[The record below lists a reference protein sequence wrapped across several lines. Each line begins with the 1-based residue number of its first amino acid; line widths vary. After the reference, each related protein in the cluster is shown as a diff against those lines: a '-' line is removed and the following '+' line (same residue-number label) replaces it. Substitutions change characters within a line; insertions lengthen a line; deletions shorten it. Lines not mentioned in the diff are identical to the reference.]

1 MNENILRALMQ
12 FAALVAQ
19 INQSHFRKNAH
30 ALIKTFLEQK
40 QGNKDTRNLL
50 KNYLEL
56 YNNYVKDYESKINIS
71 EPGSINN
78 YIQNICSSLIGE
90 LTLNER
96 LILLFSLLELIQSDN
111 LITNEESDFTRNVA
125 VEFKINALEYE
136 KAYDL
141 IVNRQPLNIQSSD
154 YCLISDNLSENSEEL
169 EGIWIS
175 KNKPDKETKFHSI
188 HKTGLD
194 GKIFIVRFK
203 QPDLLALKY
212 EGESKISLSQ
222 NSILP
227 NKYYILD
234 PYDQLYLPDSYISYH
249 EISTIFKNE
258 STLPK
263 IYLSGFQISISKE
276 NKKEA
281 SDNNFSFYEES
292 SNIIC
297 LLGENN
303 CTSKILYSLAGRN
316 QKLVGKIF
324 LNGYNIYTDY
334 HKIQKY
340 IGFVPDYP
348 LYSNNS
354 TIYENL
360 SITARLT
367 FPKFPEKQVE
377 ELIQDVLNK
386 CKIADIQNILPGT
399 ELQNFSPILQNFL
412 TNLAIELI
420 RKPALLFIQSPFDY
434 LNVPD
439 CEIILQ
445 ILKTYI
451 QNENLVIFSSF
462 QPNTAI
468 LKLTDKLWIFDEN
481 NYIIYSGNT
490 TDAFSYF
497 KSLEPIF
504 TFHEEQCKNCG
515 TLNPELLYQ
524 IIQHKAVDEN
534 GKLTVRRKVS
544 PEDWNNKYKTKIE
557 KSIEQNVQRAILPLH
572 QNSLPNIDT
581 QFWLFTRFNFIEQ
594 IRKININLKELIFFF
609 LIAIIIPLLMRSDWS
624 NNYLFGKNPNIY
636 PYITISALLLFIR
649 GFVLSETENQIE
661 KLKIS
666 CYYYRNLSYFSF
678 LNAQITWWFFSS
690 LFCSFIYSAIG
701 CYILKF
707 NNVLIKYWLLFF
719 TICMLGCITGILVS
733 NCSKRR
739 SIAYFWLLLLIS
751 FNILFNGIT
760 INTKDYPNFLS
771 SKQNVPLITDLA
783 PAKWAFEAIVVDLS
797 IHNQYEE
804 KLYPVERKLEIMMF
818 NANYLIPAIQKK
830 LIDISQN
837 TRKRE
842 NQKLLGAIQTEIK
855 KLPEDN
861 SEVFPFEY
869 LDNLTPEKFNGI
881 LLNETDDYLTYMQII
896 LSDQIRNSLEEKRK
910 IEKKITDSIG
920 DANYTTF
927 KFANH
932 NTFLYELISNSKI
945 NQSVLFANGII
956 VKQLNPLFIKPLS
969 NFGRAH
975 LFAPVKLFNKVYYN
989 TFWFNM
995 FILWFF
1001 IFAIYIITNI
1011 TYFIFK

>member
-1 MNENILRALMQ
+1 MQ

-30 ALIKTFLEQK
+30 SLIKTFLEQK
-40 QGNKDTRNLL
+40 QGNKNTRILL

-56 YNNYVKDYESKINIS
+56 FNNYVKDYESEINIS
-71 EPGSINN
+71 EPGSIGY
-78 YIQNICSSLIGE
+78 YIQNICSSLIAE

-96 LILLFSLLELIQSDN
+96 LILLFSLLELIQSN
-111 LITNEESDFTRNVA
+111 NIITNEEADFTRNVA
-125 VEFKINALEYE
+125 GEFKINTLEYE

-141 IVNRQPLNIQSSD
+141 IVNKQPLNIQSSD
-154 YCLISDNLSENSEEL
+154 YCIISDNLSDNSEEL
-169 EGIWIS
+169 EGTWIS
-175 KNKPDKETKFHSI
+175 KNKPDKETKYLSI
-188 HKTGLD
+188 QKAGLK

-222 NSILP
+222 NTILP

-234 PYDQLYLPDSYISYH
+234 PYDQLCFSDSTISYH
-249 EISTIFKNE
+249 NISAVFKNE

-263 IYLSGFQISISKE
+263 IYLSGFQISISKD
-276 NKKEA
+276 NKKAGSE
-281 SDNNFSFYEES
+281 NNFSFYEES
-292 SNIIC
+292 GNIIC
-297 LLGENN
+297 LLGENS
-303 CTSKILYSLAGRN
+303 CTSKILYSLAGRYK
-316 QKLVGKIF
+316 KLVGEIF

-348 LYSNNS
+348 LYSCNS

-360 SITARLT
+360 YITARLT
-367 FPKFPEKQVE
+367 FPKFSEKQID
-377 ELIQDVLNK
+377 ELIKDVLDQ
-386 CKIADIQNILPGT
+386 CKIADIHNVLPGT
-399 ELQNFSPILQNFL
+399 ELQNFSPALQNFL

-434 LNVPD
+434 LNVSD

-445 ILKTYI
+445 ILRTYI

-462 QPNTAI
+462 QPNSAI

-497 KSLEPIF
+497 KSIEPNY

-544 PEDWNNKYKTKIE
+544 PEDWNNKYKAKIE
-557 KSIEQNVQRAILPLH
+557 KSIEQNVQRTILPLH

-594 IRKININLKELIFFF
+594 IRKINIKLKELVFFF
-609 LIAIIIPLLMRSDWS
+609 LIAIIVPLIMRSDWS
-624 NNYLFGKNPNIY
+624 NDYLFGKNPNIY
-636 PYITISALLLFIR
+636 PYITISVLLLFIR
-649 GFVLSETENQIE
+649 GFVLSETENQNE
-661 KLKIS
+661 KIKIGF
-666 CYYYRNLSYFSF
+666 YQYRNLSYFSF
-678 LNAQITWWFFSS
+678 LNAQITWWFLSS
-690 LFCSFIYSAIG
+690 LFCSFVYSAIG

-707 NNVLIKYWLLFF
+707 NSAFIKYWLLFF
-719 TICMLGCITGILVS
+719 TICMFGCITGILVS

-739 SIAYFWLLLLIS
+739 SLTYFWFLLLIS

-760 INTKDYPNFLS
+760 INPKDYPNFLS
-771 SKQNVPLITDLA
+771 SKQNVPIITDLT
-783 PAKWAFEAIVVDLS
+783 PAKWAFEALVVDLS

-804 KLYPVERKLEIMMF
+804 KLFPVERKLEIMMF

-830 LIDISQN
+830 LIEISHN
-837 TRKRE
+837 IKKKE
-842 NQKLLGAIQTEIK
+842 NQKLLSAIQTEIK
-855 KLPEDN
+855 RLPEDN
-861 SEVFPFEY
+861 SEVYPFEY
-869 LDNLTPEKFNGI
+869 IDDLTPEKFNGL
-881 LLNETDDYLTYMQII
+881 LLNEIDDYLTYMQII

-910 IEKKITDSIG
+910 IEKKNIDSIG
-920 DANYTTF
+920 EINYTAF

-945 NQSVLFANGII
+945 NQSVLFSNGTII
-956 VKQLNPLFIKPLS
+956 KQLNPLFIKPLS

-989 TFWFNM
+989 TFWFNL
-995 FILWFF
+995 FILWFY
-1001 IFAIYIITNI
+1001 IFAIYIITI
-1011 TYFIFK
+1011 TTYFIFNSYR